1 MRWHITLMN
10 NTTSVVLRAVQQGP
24 NSEGKSIGGRY
35 PGGPWKKTLS
45 VPGFCS
51 TSCIHFVSFGVPRPL
66 LIRLQVRRR
75 TDLFWTF
82 SPDAID
88 LRAPSASRLDALALR
103 RRCPCARRVASSV
116 AVLTDCNCAVSR
128 ARCTASAIVAASA
141 LNELYPEHA
150 AQHLRSWQRLP

>member
-10 NTTSVVLRAVQQGP
+10 NTTRSLRAVRQRP
-24 NSEGKSIGGRY
+24 ISEGKRIWRQVSWGA
-35 PGGPWKKTLS
+35 LENDS
-45 VPGFCS
+45 VPS
-51 TSCIHFVSFGVPRPL
+51 APLRPPFVSFGVPRPL

-75 TDLFWTF
+75 TDLFRTF

-116 AVLTDCNCAVSR
+116 AVLMDCNCAVSR